1 MGQEDE
7 LTVSGDFSIL
17 PQQDDPLEDKAK
29 AVDSS
34 AEEQPDASQPAAV
47 ESSAAAPEAV
57 QGPPAED
64 KTELAEASSP
74 AAAAAAAAGSRAAS
88 EGRNQKAGTSAAVP
102 AAAAKP
108 LVVASG
114 SDAAQVMT
122 AGSAPSVALVYSGSG
137 LGEWRCGSGSSEPP
151 GGRRSCPTLSR
162 QSFRIPSCYFHRG
175 PLMVTEPLTIKPP
188 RNVVPCLLPADELT
202 ESLLRGPFGPFVKI
216 FMRWRPPKW
225 MLRSASALILSGQVI
240 SRIAQ
245 GACRCS
251 ARAEG
256 SLCGRM

>member
-1 MGQEDE
+1 MVGISTAKACPTQPTRQYERSRKISTATLPKTERHALCARRWNRPRHHSPVGHIRSLGKPGEGPERRRMGQEDE

-17 PQQDDPLEDKAK
+17 PQPDKPLEDKAK

-88 EGRNQKAGTSAAVP
+88 EGSNQKAGTSAAVP

-108 LVVASG
+108 LVAASG

-137 LGEWRCGSGSSEPP
+137 LGE
-151 GGRRSCPTLSR
+151 
-162 QSFRIPSCYFHRG
+162 
-175 PLMVTEPLTIKPP
+175 
-188 RNVVPCLLPADELT
+188 
-202 ESLLRGPFGPFVKI
+202 
-216 FMRWRPPKW
+216 
-225 MLRSASALILSGQVI
+225 
-240 SRIAQ
+240 
-245 GACRCS
+245 
-251 ARAEG
+251 
-256 SLCGRM
+256 